1 MRQSITKK
9 KTITMKKFFLIFNL
23 IFMVSLSGTAQIQ
36 SDPQKQEVELSVKP
50 IDPVIIS
57 KPIKR
62 SPAMAPSVS
71 LSDHTLYFNTSCDG
85 CVLQL
90 VNEDGDIEY
99 GIIIPEDTETLSL
112 PLYLEG
118 EYELQI
124 IRGNYCFYGYIE
136 L

>member
-1 MRQSITKK
+1 
-9 KTITMKKFFLIFNL
+9 MKKFFLIFNL

-50 IDPVIIS
+50 IEPVIIS

-71 LSDHTLYFNTSCDG
+71 LSDHTLYFNTSCVG
-85 CVLQL
+85 YVLQL

-99 GIIIPEDTETLSL
+99 DIIIPEDTETLSL

>member
-1 MRQSITKK
+1 MKQKLIIIISLLLMASFNGLAQTSSEPNK
-9 KTITMKKFFLIFNL
+9 KT
-23 IFMVSLSGTAQIQ
+23 
-36 SDPQKQEVELSVKP
+36 VELKVKP
-50 IDPVIIS
+50 STPIIVTQ
-57 KPIKR
+57 PIKR
-62 SPAMAPSVS
+62 SPVMAPSLS
-71 LSDHTLYFNTSCDG
+71 LEDYTLYFNTSCDG

>member
-1 MRQSITKK
+1 
-9 KTITMKKFFLIFNL
+9 MKKFFLIFNL
-23 IFMVSLSGTAQIQ
+23 IFMVSLSGIAQIQ

-85 CVLQL
+85 YVLRL

-99 GIIIPEDTETLSL
+99 DIIIPEDTETLSL
-112 PLYLEG
+112 PFYLEG

-124 IRGNYCFYGYIE
+124 IRDNYCFYGYIE

>member
-1 MRQSITKK
+1 
-9 KTITMKKFFLIFNL
+9 MKKFFLIFNL

-50 IDPVIIS
+50 IEPVIIS

-85 CVLQL
+85 YVLQL

-99 GIIIPEDTETLSL
+99 DIIIPEDTETLSL

>member
-1 MRQSITKK
+1 
-9 KTITMKKFFLIFNL
+9 
-23 IFMVSLSGTAQIQ
+23 MVSLSGTAQIQ

-85 CVLQL
+85 YVLRL

-99 GIIIPEDTETLSL
+99 DIIIPEDTETLSL
-112 PLYLEG
+112 PFYLEG

-124 IRGNYCFYGYIE
+124 IRDNYCFYGYIE

>member
-1 MRQSITKK
+1 
-9 KTITMKKFFLIFNL
+9 MKKFFLIFNL

-85 CVLQL
+85 YVLRL

-99 GIIIPEDTETLSL
+99 DIIIPEDTGTLSL
-112 PLYLEG
+112 PFYLEG